1 MDSSTSNLLEVVSVA
16 PEVTVSTFIDKI
28 VRAVR
33 THLGMD
39 VAFVSRF
46 RADDRIFTH
55 VDCNGPAILK
65 RGDTMPLDAGYC
77 RRIVCGDL
85 PELISDTRNLESA
98 MAVPE
103 TEAVPIGAHVG
114 VPILLQDGRLYGTFC
129 CFSVEADPS
138 LGQRD
143 LEIVKLFAELI
154 ADKIDSELAT
164 VDRHEE
170 KEARIRRIIAMN
182 QPAVFY
188 QPIYELES
196 MMVSGW
202 ESLSRFRCEPVRSPD
217 LWFQEAAEVGLGRV
231 LELCAIRTA
240 ILGLDA
246 LPGDNYIAFNC
257 SSETILDGELTS
269 VLSGTPLQ
277 RVVLEITEHAV
288 VQDYEAILQALSP
301 LRDRG
306 MKLAIDDAGA
316 GYSSLRHILR
326 LEPDLIKL
334 DMSLVRDID
343 KDSRRRALASALI
356 AFARETGSSIV
367 AEGVETTEELA
378 TLRALGADKA
388 QGNLLSRAISLDD
401 ARRLPLRS
409 VHGRA
414 RR

>member
-1 MDSSTSNLLEVVSVA
+1 MDSSTSNFLEVVSVA

-46 RADDRIFTH
+46 RNEDRIFTH
-55 VDCNGPAILK
+55 VDCEGPAILK
-65 RGDTMPLDAGYC
+65 RGDTMPLDEGYC
-77 RRIVCGDL
+77 QRIACGHL
-85 PELISDTRNLESA
+85 PELIPDTGALQSA
-98 MAVPE
+98 LAVPE
-103 TEAVPIGAHVG
+103 TQSVPIGAHVG
-114 VPILLQDGRLYGTFC
+114 VPIMLQNGRLYGTFC
-129 CFSVEADPS
+129 CFSAEADLS
-138 LGQRD
+138 LSQRD

-154 ADKIDSELAT
+154 ADKIDSEMAT
-164 VDRHEE
+164 VDRLEE
-170 KEARIRRIIAMN
+170 KEGRIRRIIAMN
-182 QPAVFY
+182 QPVVFY
-188 QPIYELES
+188 QPIYELDS
-196 MMVSGW
+196 MTISGW

-231 LELCAIRTA
+231 LEICAIRTA
-240 ILGLDA
+240 ILGLGV
-246 LPGDNYIAFNC
+246 LPGDSYIAFNC

-269 VLSGTPLQ
+269 VLSGISLE

-288 VQDYEAILQALSP
+288 VQDYEAILQALRP

-367 AEGVETTEELA
+367 AEGVETSEELA
-378 TLRALGADKA
+378 ALRSLGADKA

-409 VHGRA
+409 AHGRA

>member
-1 MDSSTSNLLEVVSVA
+1 MDSTTSNLLEVVSVA
-16 PEVTVSTFIDKI
+16 PEVTVSRFIDKI
-28 VRAVR
+28 VSAVR
-33 THLGMD
+33 AHLGMD
-39 VAFVSRF
+39 VAFVSKF
-46 RADDRIFTH
+46 RAEDRIFMH
-55 VDCNGPAILK
+55 VDCNGQASLK

-77 RRIVCGDL
+77 QRIVCGEL
-85 PELISDTRNLESA
+85 PELISDTRDLESA

-103 TEAVPIGAHVG
+103 THAVPIGAHVG

-129 CFSVEADPS
+129 CFSAKPDPS
-138 LGQRD
+138 LGNRD

-154 ADKIDSELAT
+154 ADKIDSEMAT
-164 VDRHEE
+164 VDRHDE
-170 KEARIRRIIAMN
+170 KERRIRRIIAMN

-188 QPIYELES
+188 QPIYELHS
-196 MMVSGW
+196 MTVSGW

-240 ILGLDA
+240 ILGLDV
-246 LPGDNYIAFNC
+246 LPTDTYIAFNC

-269 VLSGTPLQ
+269 VLSDTPLE

-288 VQDYEAILQALSP
+288 VQDYEAILQALRP

-356 AFARETGSSIV
+356 AFARETGCSIV
-367 AEGVETTEELA
+367 AEGVETAEELA
-378 TLRALGADKA
+378 TLRTLGADKA
-388 QGNLLSRAISLDD
+388 QGNLLSRAISLDE

-409 VHGRA
+409 VHGRV